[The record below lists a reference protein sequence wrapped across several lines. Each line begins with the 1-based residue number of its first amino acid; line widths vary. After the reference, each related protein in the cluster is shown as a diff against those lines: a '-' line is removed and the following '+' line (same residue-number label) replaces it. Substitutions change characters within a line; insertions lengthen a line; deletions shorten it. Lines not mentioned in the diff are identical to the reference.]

1 MNNLIRWL
9 WSHYA
14 FFSARPPPSSNK
26 NFKWMVA
33 IKKSLGNF
41 CLHHFTHMV
50 TASRIGAM
58 HTAQPRLLT
67 LGDHMHNCNIL
78 MHIRMPLTALA
89 LCLHHLP
96 FILCSIHRIDRIAN
110 IIRHSYIEWV
120 FCLRF
125 ELMNWIETWIKVA
138 AATTA
143 MSTIMMMMMVVVV
156 AVATVQTG
164 ERVRIFFAFCLACI
178 KIEICGLD
186 HKMQSIRNP
195 RV

>member
-1 MNNLIRWL
+1 MVSIFDFIRNATGLCYFFIFNLNDQNRCNNHEQFDPVTLISLR
-9 WSHYA
+9 

-125 ELMNWIETWIKVA
+125 E
-138 AATTA
+138 
-143 MSTIMMMMMVVVV
+143 
-156 AVATVQTG
+156 
-164 ERVRIFFAFCLACI
+164 
-178 KIEICGLD
+178 
-186 HKMQSIRNP
+186 
-195 RV
+195 

>member
-33 IKKSLGNF
+33 IKKSWKFLLASFYTHGNRNW
-41 CLHHFTHMV
+41 CYVHC
-50 TASRIGAM
+50 TAEIAGSRWPY
-58 HTAQPRLLT
+58 AQLQYSHAYSHAIDGSCSLSTPFAIYFMFNSQNRSNRQYNSSLLYWM
-67 LGDHMHNCNIL
+67 G
-78 MHIRMPLTALA
+78 
-89 LCLHHLP
+89 
-96 FILCSIHRIDRIAN
+96 
-110 IIRHSYIEWV
+110 

-164 ERVRIFFAFCLACI
+164 NGFVFFCI
-178 KIEICGLD
+178 LPSVHQD
-186 HKMQSIRNP
+186 RNVWIGP
-195 RV
+195 